1 MKQKYTLLIADME
14 INVITDEPQEFVEN
28 IVSILNRN
36 MREILLKS
44 KRCSK
49 NEAALLCALDFC
61 AEKIKIKEKADELEN
76 ELESNLVSLKTLNE
90 KIEMLQK
97 NSERL
102 EKENA
107 RLEVENDKLRAVLD
121 DIRASNPEPAEQEKE
136 EEKPTETVISQPV
149 GDIFAAQS
157 EQTNDKDIG
166 EAKVIPNGP
175 VEEEEDSE
183 QKKKAKSRNRVGS
196 MFDLLTFGDV

>member
-97 NSERL
+97 TRKGL
-102 EKENA
+102 K
-107 RLEVENDKLRAVLD
+107 RKTQGLKL
-121 DIRASNPEPAEQEKE
+121 KM
-136 EEKPTETVISQPV
+136 IS
-149 GDIFAAQS
+149 
-157 EQTNDKDIG
+157 
-166 EAKVIPNGP
+166 
-175 VEEEEDSE
+175 
-183 QKKKAKSRNRVGS
+183 
-196 MFDLLTFGDV
+196 